1 MKTQALIPII
11 LSLALTA
18 SGCASLAPPE
28 RPIYQGA
35 DNINSAKTSQLV
47 GVWSVTD
54 LNPYPDTAPQ
64 ATTIEYR
71 ADGSIGGLIEMNKE
85 NLDGMEHFG
94 DMQFEVQGQWVL
106 EADTVTHQNVKMNSP
121 TEGTMSAMIAS
132 IINQQNG
139 ISGQANIYELSAD
152 RIVMVSEDGNAMEYI
167 RQ

>member
-35 DNINSAKTSQLV
+35 DNINSAKASQLV

-54 LNPYPDTAPQ
+54 LNPYP
-64 ATTIEYR
+64 
-71 ADGSIGGLIEMNKE
+71 
-85 NLDGMEHFG
+85 
-94 DMQFEVQGQWVL
+94 